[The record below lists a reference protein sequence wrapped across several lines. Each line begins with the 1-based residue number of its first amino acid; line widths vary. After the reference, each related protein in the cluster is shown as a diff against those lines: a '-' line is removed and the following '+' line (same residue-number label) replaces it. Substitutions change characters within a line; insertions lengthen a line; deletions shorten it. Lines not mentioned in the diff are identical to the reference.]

1 MDNDKQELAEDVRG
15 SRPRLEKLRPAAP
28 AYRQLKD
35 MLQPVAVGK
44 EETLRRTGID
54 ILGNVPWGTHFCLF
68 YHTKQDLIDILVP
81 YFKAGLE
88 NNEFCMWVTSEP
100 LKTEDAK
107 QALKRTV
114 RNLDAYINKGQIQF
128 LDYSDWYTRTGAFD
142 ADSVLQGWV
151 QKHDQALKNGFDGLR
166 ATGNT
171 LWLEKKEWAKFTDY
185 EAVVNSVIGKY
196 KMLAICTY
204 SLDKCGA
211 SEILDVE
218 HNHQFALIKWRGD
231 WKILESSDRNQVE
244 ARLAEQTAIAQ
255 ALERSKKEWVET
267 FNAMSDW
274 VVLIDLKGRILR
286 TNRAG
291 ENFLG
296 KTLDEIIGQSC
307 CKLVHGSD
315 KYIPGCPL
323 RIMLHT
329 RQQAT
334 VELKIPNMSRWLMV
348 TTDPVINEKGNLIG
362 AVHITRDIT
371 ERKKDE
377 KALRE
382 SEERYKYLF
391 EQSPLGISLATPD
404 GKVVR
409 VNKTMEVITEYFEQ
423 ELKRINLA
431 DTFENPEDWKRLL
444 ETIDRY
450 GCAVDFP
457 TRLKRKD
464 ATVYDALLNVSRVHL
479 AGQDLFQII
488 CTDVTECKK
497 AEEALR
503 ESEQKISQ
511 VVQESS
517 VATFVIDSSHVITH
531 WNKACENLTGVPA
544 KQVIGTKT
552 HWQAFYLAERPVM
565 ADFVAANASDKE
577 IAKYYGGKY
586 RKSALIEGACE
597 AEDFFPNLGEAGK
610 WLFFTATP
618 LRNTEGKVVGAIETL
633 QDITERKKA
642 EAELKQYQF
651 IVESAHDAIF
661 FKDLE
666 SRYIVANNK
675 ALEAFGL
682 SRDKVIGKNDYQIL
696 RNKEEARKN
705 IEDDNSVFKTGKVTE
720 ITKQMTAANGKHCW
734 FQAIKAPQFDN
745 QGNIIGLIGIA
756 RDITERKRAAAV
768 LRESE
773 KAAAKGQLA
782 AQIAHE
788 INNPLAGIKNS
799 LLLIKDAIPDDH
811 PDYQYLALIDKEIKR
826 ISDIVRQMFDFYRPS
841 EARVSEFS
849 VDDAI
854 REVATLLEANCR
866 AHNVIIG
873 IGGKSALVKLPE
885 ALFQQV
891 LYNIVKNAI
900 EASPQGG
907 EVEITSAISEDVL
920 TVTVSDQ
927 GDGIPERVQP
937 HIFEPLFT
945 TKKGITTAGLGLGL
959 SVSKN
964 IVETLDG
971 SLYFDS
977 KTGKGTV
984 FSIVIPIG
992 GDRKGVQNG

>member
-841 EARVSEFS
+841 EAGVSEFW
-849 VDDAI
+849 VDNAI
-854 REVATLLEANCR
+854 REVVTLLEANCR

-873 IGGKSALVKLPE
+873 IGGKSALVKLSE

-907 EVEITSAISEDVL
+907 EVQITSAITEDVL
-920 TVTVSDQ
+920 TVTVRDQ

>member
-1 MDNDKQELAEDVRG
+1 MDNDKQELAEEVRG

-35 MLQPVAVGK
+35 MLQAVAVGK

-171 LWLEKKEWAKFTDY
+171 LWLEKKDWAKFTDY

-377 KALRE
+377 K
-382 SEERYKYLF
+382 
-391 EQSPLGISLATPD
+391 
-404 GKVVR
+404 
-409 VNKTMEVITEYFEQ
+409 
-423 ELKRINLA
+423 
-431 DTFENPEDWKRLL
+431 
-444 ETIDRY
+444 
-450 GCAVDFP
+450 
-457 TRLKRKD
+457 
-464 ATVYDALLNVSRVHL
+464 
-479 AGQDLFQII
+479 
-488 CTDVTECKK
+488 
-497 AEEALR
+497 ALR